1 MFTEKD
7 QSLLASLAPL
17 IGRHLQQFRHHLPK
31 KDVFHMKHV
40 GGILILSEDLQ
51 ALVMQSNGPPLAEH
65 LARLGKHR
73 QRSRAE
79 TRPSRL
85 HARSG

>member
-40 GGILILSEDLQ
+40 GGILILSEDL
-51 ALVMQSNGPPLAEH
+51 
-65 LARLGKHR
+65 
-73 QRSRAE
+73 
-79 TRPSRL
+79 
-85 HARSG
+85 